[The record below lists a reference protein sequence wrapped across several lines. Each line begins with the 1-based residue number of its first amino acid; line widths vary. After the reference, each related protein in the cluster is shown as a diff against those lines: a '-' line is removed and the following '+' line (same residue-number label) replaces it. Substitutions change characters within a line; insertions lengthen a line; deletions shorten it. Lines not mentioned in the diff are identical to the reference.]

1 MALWISTIARE
12 TYQGVVW
19 AWPARSLLLRL
30 TMVAGCAGI
39 AIGFK
44 ALLDITRDLG
54 LPDAELVAIA
64 ERQAELR
71 NFIRKHYI
79 CI

>member
-1 MALWISTIARE
+1 
-12 TYQGVVW
+12 
-19 AWPARSLLLRL
+19 
-30 TMVAGCAGI
+30 MVAGCAGI